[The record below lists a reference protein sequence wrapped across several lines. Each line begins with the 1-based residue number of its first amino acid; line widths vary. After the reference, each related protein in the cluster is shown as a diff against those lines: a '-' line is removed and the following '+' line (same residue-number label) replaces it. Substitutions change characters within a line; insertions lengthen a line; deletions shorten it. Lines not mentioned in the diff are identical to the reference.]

1 MRQILGA
8 FAVLLAGFA
17 AAAPA
22 SAEISGDAVTIGIMN
37 DQSGPYADLAGPG
50 SVAAA
55 HMAVDDFGG
64 TVGGKPIKL
73 LVADHQNKA
82 DIGLSIARQWYG
94 PDHVDMIIDFTNS
107 AIALAVQSLAKD
119 QDKLAIFTSA
129 SSSDLTGSAC
139 SPTSIG
145 WTHNN
150 WSNSVAPVRALMKQG
165 YDSYFFLTA
174 DYAFGK
180 SLEADATAEITRLGG
195 TIKGSVK
202 HPLNT
207 ADFSSFLLQ
216 AQASGA
222 KVVMLA
228 NAGADLIGSLKQAS
242 EFGITPKQLVT
253 APVVYLSDV
262 NSMGLKEAQGLLMMQ
277 SWYWDTDDKTRA
289 WAKRY
294 FAKMNRMP
302 NDTHAGLYSAIT
314 HYLKAIQKAGTA
326 DTKPVIAAMKS
337 MPVEDVFT
345 AHGEIQANNKMV
357 FDRLLMRVKK
367 PEESKY
373 PWDLLEKVA
382 TVPAKDAFL
391 APELTGCAMTAK

>member
-1 MRQILGA
+1 MPVRGIEHLDPDRSFPSMRQIMGI
-8 FAVLLAGFA
+8 FALLLAA
-17 AAAPA
+17 LAQTAPA
-22 SAEISGDAVTIGIMN
+22 RAEISGDAVRIGVLN

-50 SVAAA
+50 SVVAAQ
-55 HMAVDDFGG
+55 MAVDDFGG
-64 TVGGKPIKL
+64 SVGGKPIKI

-82 DIGLSIARQWYG
+82 DVGLSIARQWYG

-119 QDKLAIFTSA
+119 QNKLAIFTSA

-139 SPTSIG
+139 APTGIA

-150 WSNSVAPVRALMKQG
+150 WSNSVAPIRALMKQG
-165 YDSYFFLTA
+165 QDSYFFLTA

-195 TIKGSVK
+195 TVKGSVR

-228 NAGADLIGSLKQAS
+228 NAGADLIGSLKQAT
-242 EFGITPKQLVT
+242 EFGISPKQLVT

-262 NSMGLKEAQGLLMMQ
+262 HSMGLKQAQGLLLMQ
-277 SWYWDTDDKTRA
+277 RS
-289 WAKRY
+289 
-294 FAKMNRMP
+294 
-302 NDTHAGLYSAIT
+302 
-314 HYLKAIQKAGTA
+314 
-326 DTKPVIAAMKS
+326 
-337 MPVEDVFT
+337 
-345 AHGEIQANNKMV
+345 
-357 FDRLLMRVKK
+357 
-367 PEESKY
+367 EE
-373 PWDLLEKVA
+373 
-382 TVPAKDAFL
+382 
-391 APELTGCAMTAK
+391 

>member
-216 AQASGA
+216 AQGSGA
-222 KVVMLA
+222 KVVVLA
-228 NAGADLIGSLKQAS
+228 NAGADLIGSLKQAG
-242 EFGITPKQLVT
+242 EFGITPKQLIT
-253 APVVYLSDV
+253 APVVYLSDI

-277 SWYWDTDDKTRA
+277 SWYWDTDDQTRA

-302 NDTHAGLYSAIT
+302 NDAHVGLYSAIT

-326 DTKPVIAAMKS
+326 DTDPVIAAMKA

-345 AHGEIQANNKMV
+345 AHGEIQSNNKMV

>member
-1 MRQILGA
+1 MRRVLGA
-8 FAVLLAGFA
+8 LALLLTA
-17 AAAPA
+17 ATAH
-22 SAEISGDAVTIGIMN
+22 AEITGDAVRIGVLN

-50 SVAAA
+50 SVVAAQ
-55 HMAVDDFGG
+55 MAIDDFGG

-119 QDKLAIFTSA
+119 QNKLAIFTSA

-139 SPTSIG
+139 TATSIG

-150 WSNSVAPVRALMKQG
+150 WSNAVAPIRGLMKQG
-165 YDSYFFLTA
+165 YDSFFFITA
-174 DYAFGK
+174 DYAFGR
-180 SLEADATAEITRLGG
+180 SLESDATGEIIKLGG
-195 TIKGSVK
+195 TIKGSVR

-216 AQASGA
+216 AQGSGA

-228 NAGADLIGSLKQAS
+228 NAGADLVGSLKQS
-242 EFGITPKQLVT
+242 VEFGISPKQQVT
-253 APVVYLSDV
+253 APIVYLSDV
-262 NSMGLKEAQGLLMMQ
+262 NSMGLKDAQGLLIVQ

-302 NDTHAGLYSAIT
+302 NDTHVGVYSAIT
-314 HYLKAIQKAGTA
+314 HYLQAIQKAGTA
-326 DTKPVIAAMKS
+326 DTTPVVAAMKAA
-337 MPVEDVFT
+337 PVEDIFT
-345 AHGEIQANNKMV
+345 AHGEIQSNNKLV

-373 PWDLLEKVA
+373 PWDYLEKVA
-382 TVPAKDAFL
+382 TIPAKEAFL
-391 APELTGCAMTAK
+391 APELTGCPLSK